1 MGLEEMI
8 AYLVR
13 AGYVVRKGSEGG
25 G

>member
-8 AYLVR
+8 TYLVR
-13 AGYVVRKGSEGG
+13 AGYEVRKGLTGG